1 MKKIAIL
8 SLCAVLLLAVCA
20 FSASASLTVT
30 SVYNKD
36 NPTFGGSN
44 QDACN
49 PNADDEDDEEVYATT
64 AVNLANNGSSA
75 VTVASVVVTPKTTSS
90 GQTFALN
97 ELNITLPAAVEVLAG
112 NSAALQL
119 KARIPAD
126 LDAVDSYLREAAFNV
141 ADIALKDGGGTTL
154 ATFSAYMQRENHLR
168 FDKVYVRVGDS
179 SDSVDDED
187 SVKDIKPGDKV
198 EVEATAENTFD
209 DRNDDVDI
217 EDVELLVLIDD
228 RDLDVDEDADMGDI
242 GSDEKE
248 TETIK
253 FDVDED
259 CDDDT
264 YLMEITI
271 EGEDE
276 HGAKHGERINIDF
289 EVEKNRHEI
298 KIQEIN
304 VVPAQAKCGETV
316 QVKVEVANIGKSDE
330 DEVTLRISAIEQDLG
345 IDQLMPNIELD
356 EGDATQKTF
365 DMTLP
370 KNTPEGAQAFT
381 LITYYDFNEESDR
394 EAFAVTV
401 LPCDEEDE
409 EEDEPATSTGSQDVS
424 PPATT
429 STGGTATAQPV
440 DDDTD
445 ASPGPVTTV
454 RDSGD
459 GFRDSTLYILLLV
472 LAIIIIAVVG
482 AVLLVKVLVVK

>member
-8 SLCAVLLLAVCA
+8 SLCVVLLLAVCA
-20 FSASASLTVT
+20 YSAAATLTVT

-44 QDACN
+44 QDASN
-49 PNADDEDDEEVYATT
+49 PNADDEEDEEIYVTS
-64 AVNLANNGSSA
+64 AVNLANNGTIA
-75 VTVASVVVTPKTTSS
+75 VTVASITVTPKQTSS
-90 GQTFALN
+90 SQTFMLN

-112 NSAALQL
+112 SSAAVQL
-119 KARIPAD
+119 TARIPLD
-126 LDAVDSYLREAAFNV
+126 LDAVNSYLRESAFNV
-141 ADIALKDGGGTTL
+141 ADIALKNSGGTTL

-187 SVKDIKPGDKV
+187 RVKEIKPGDEV

-209 DRNDDVDI
+209 DGNDDVDI

-228 RDLDVDEDADMGDI
+228 RDLDVDEDADFGDI
-242 GSDEKE
+242 GADEEE
-248 TETIK
+248 TETVN
-253 FDVDED
+253 FEVEED
-259 CDDDT
+259 ADDDT
-264 YLMEITI
+264 YDMEITI

-276 HGAKHGERINIDF
+276 HGAQHGERINIDF
-289 EVEKNRHEI
+289 DVEKNRHEI
-298 KIQEIN
+298 RIQDII
-304 VVPAQAKCGETV
+304 VLPTSAACGETV
-316 QVKVEVANIGKSDE
+316 QVKAEVANIGKSDE

-356 EGDATQKTF
+356 EGDVTVKTF
-365 DMTLP
+365 DMTIP
-370 KNTPEGAQAFT
+370 KDTPKGTQAFT

-394 EAFAVTV
+394 EAFAVSVTS
-401 LPCDEEDE
+401 CEYEEEEEEEE
-409 EEDEPATSTGSQDVS
+409 EEDQTGSQDV
-424 PPATT
+424 PPPTT
-429 STGGTATAQPV
+429 STGGTTIADPV
-440 DDDTD
+440 DGAD

-482 AVLLVKVLVVK
+482 AVILVKVLVVK